1 MALARIKDEL
11 KREKILKTSKILFSQ
26 KGYSNTSVSDIVQAA
41 NMPVG
46 TIYTYFSKKEE
57 IICTIVEEGWN
68 DIFARLEKLSHSGV
82 SGKEKLR
89 LIIDDFIPELL
100 KDLNFINILLT
111 EAIELTRVE
120 EKIEAVTDMVFSI
133 IREIPG
139 TDQTTVSLSR
149 RMLQTSIVVVF
160 LGFLSAA
167 NLAKTGKTGIYTPD
181 IIAFL
186 KYLVSQSL
194 GITL

>member
-1 MALARIKDEL
+1 LARIKDEL

-26 KGYSNTSVSDIVQAA
+26 QGYANTSVSDIVQAT

-46 TIYTYFSKKEE
+46 TIYTYFGKKEE
-57 IICTIVEEGWN
+57 IICTIVDEGWSG
-68 DIFARLEKLSHSGV
+68 IQARLEKLTRSGL

-89 LIIDDFIPELL
+89 LILDDFVPELL

-111 EAIELTRVE
+111 EAIELTKVE
-120 EKIEAVTDMVFSI
+120 EKMETITDVVLSI
-133 IREIPG
+133 VKEISG
-139 TDQTTVSLSR
+139 TGEPPAHLSR

-160 LGFLSAA
+160 LGLLSAA

-194 GITL
+194 GIEM